1 VTGRRS
7 AVKGAKAG
15 VANGNRIRLGIK
27 VWLEVD
33 GQYVFGFGLSRIL
46 KAVEA
51 TGSIKAGAD
60 RLGKSYRHVWGRI
73 KKAEKIIGKPLVETH
88 VGGRGTRRSSLT
100 GFASRLVTEY
110 DAIRQRSFK
119 ILEQEFASR
128 LGHSSAAQG
137 DGH

>member
-1 VTGRRS
+1 MKRARA
-7 AVKGAKAG
+7 AVAS
-15 VANGNRIRLGIK
+15 GNRIKLGIK

-46 KAVEA
+46 KAVEV

-73 KKAEKIIGKPLVETH
+73 KKAENTLGKPLVETR

-100 GFASRLVTEY
+100 DLASRLVTDY
-110 DAIRQRSFK
+110 DALRQRSFK
-119 ILEQEFASR
+119 ILEQEFSSR
-128 LGHSSAAQG
+128 FGHPSGAG
-137 DGH
+137 CGLH